1 MENSQILVTGYAK
14 HTQGLSGSEIYDT
27 IALGL
32 VIDCDSGQIVDV
44 DCSLVTQIARDF
56 VKQLVI
62 HKNINDVDAIE
73 EAFNSRYYGAARKA
87 LILAIRVCSEKYR
100 RICAGEQVID

>member
-14 HTQGLSGSEIYDT
+14 HSQGLQGSEMYDT

-32 VIDCDSGQIVDV
+32 VIDCDTGEIMDV

-56 VKQLVI
+56 VKQLVV
-62 HKNINDVDAIE
+62 HKNINDVEAIE
-73 EAFNSRYYGAARKA
+73 EGFNTRYYGAARKA
-87 LILAIRVCSEKYR
+87 LILAIRVCSEKFR
-100 RICAGEQVID
+100 RIRSGEQLLD